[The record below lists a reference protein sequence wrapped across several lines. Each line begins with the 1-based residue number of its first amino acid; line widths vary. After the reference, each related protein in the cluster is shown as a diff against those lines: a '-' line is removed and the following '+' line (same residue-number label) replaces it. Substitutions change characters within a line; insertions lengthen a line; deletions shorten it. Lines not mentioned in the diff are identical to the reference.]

1 MLTNKIIDFSELI
14 DKSTGNFVGRHWVR
28 DAVDDFLK
36 ANDPRYFLLLGEP
49 GSGKTAFV
57 SDLVKHRGYPHHFIG
72 KGSRIGL
79 VVSLDWRDPIRFA
92 ESIGY
97 QLIQD
102 YGSWIMN
109 WEDWGISVNQEVKE
123 LRGLLIGVKVKN
135 FKATP
140 RPADKPKLTV
150 EQKVEQFGQAAQ
162 MVGVYIEKYIME
174 VEHIVHQL
182 LIVPLRNIAEKWPEH
197 QVVLIVD
204 ALDEAEGYSDPSRNI
219 FKMLPNGSLPANIRF
234 LFSSR
239 PGEHLT
245 HDFLSQAHV
254 FWLSEDEK
262 GNRNPHI
269 IEDAKAYSLKLVEEK
284 PVKEI
289 LSKRSIE
296 PVTFA
301 EQVARASQGNF
312 LYLYHYAQGVRNG
325 DEALMNAEALP
336 EGLYG
341 IYEDF
346 IGKIKDKEKR
356 EDVPWDGAYKPVLG
370 ALSVARAPLNRRQI
384 ADFSGVEQGTVGT
397 IIVRLKQFLD
407 IAGERADR
415 YYAIYHKSFGEYLIS
430 ENNEDYIDS
439 VKSHNKIVDTLLR
452 QHSEDEYKNN
462 YLLAHMIE
470 AHRWG
475 DIQKLMGGIEY
486 LKAKQNPLEKYNF
499 ERDFIALLNN
509 QKIPDVK
516 LINILKEAL
525 NAISEKLEIGIE
537 KSNLLDILSCWINEF
552 SETDN
557 VERRTALKEIA
568 REFDYA
574 CAVVV
579 KELVNRYLK
588 NGEYEWALRFA
599 ELQTWVYQRAED
611 YSKCAEACKFAEEMC
626 SREGMHIAYQHLARA
641 EFIRMRACALTKLS
655 ITEADKDVQK
665 QYEAQAKKVYA
676 ELNEAF
682 AILQQNGWR
691 LTEKEWKQLEEY
703 SEKLPMPH
711 SILVIDK
718 KKSFT
723 VKVLSNAHDC
733 ISAMY
738 IIQFFESYGGA
749 VEWVHPTRFRT
760 EELATPETEFIV
772 LIGGPR
778 SPGMSGVEDRFYKEN
793 KYFFLQSYDAKK
805 LVAGVLKTL
814 QGNTQWYWVTGT
826 SKINTIMAA
835 YNLTKDYEVINKIN
849 QLTV

>member
-1 MLTNKIIDFSELI
+1 MTKKIIDFSELI
-14 DKSTGNFVGRHWVR
+14 EKSTENFVGRQWVR

-49 GSGKTAFV
+49 GSGKTAFM
-57 SDLVKHRGYPHHFIG
+57 SDLVKRRGYPHHFIG

-79 VVSLDWRDPIRFA
+79 VASLDWRDPIRFA

-123 LRGLLIGVKVKN
+123 LHGLLIGAKVKN

-182 LIVPLRNIAEKWPEH
+182 LLVPLRNIAEKWPEH
-197 QVVLIVD
+197 QVVIIVD
-204 ALDEAEGYSDPSRNI
+204 ALDEAEGYSDPRRNI

-245 HDFLSQAHV
+245 HDFLSQAQV

-269 IEDAKAYSLKLVEEK
+269 IEDAKAHILKLVEEK

-312 LYLYHYAQGVRNG
+312 LYLYHYAQGLRNG
-325 DEALMNAEALP
+325 DETLLNAEALP

-346 IGKIKDKEKR
+346 MGKIKEKR

-370 ALSVARAPLNRRQI
+370 ALSVARAPLNRRHI
-384 ADFSGVEQGTVGT
+384 ADFSGVEPGTVGT

-407 IAGERADR
+407 IAGERGDR
-415 YYAIYHKSFGEYLIS
+415 YYAIYHKSFGEYLRS
-430 ENNEDYIDS
+430 ENNEDYIDG
-439 VKSHNKIVDTLLR
+439 VKSHNKIVDALLR
-452 QHSEDEYKNN
+452 QQSEDEYMKN

-470 AHRWG
+470 AHRWD
-475 DIQKLMGGIEY
+475 DIQKLMSDLEY
-486 LKAKQNPLEKYNF
+486 LKKKQDPVEKYNF
-499 ERDFIALLNN
+499 EKDFKALLNN

-525 NAISEKLEIGIE
+525 NAVSEKLETGIE
-537 KSNLLDILSCWINEF
+537 KSNWLDILSGWINEF
-552 SETDN
+552 SSTDN
-557 VERRTALKEIA
+557 VERRAALKKVA

-574 CAVVV
+574 CAVVA
-579 KELVNRYLK
+579 KELANRYLK
-588 NGEYEWALRFA
+588 DGEYEWALRFA

-611 YSKCAEACKFAEEMC
+611 YSKCVEACKFAEEMC
-626 SREGMHIAYQHLARA
+626 LHEGMHVAYQHLARA
-641 EFIRMRACALTKLS
+641 EFIRMRARALMKLS
-655 ITEADKDVQK
+655 RIETDKGAQR
-665 QYEAQAKKVYA
+665 QYEAQARKAYA

-691 LTEKEWKQLEEY
+691 PTEEEWKQLEEY
-703 SEKLPMPH
+703 SEELPALHPMLD
-711 SILVIDK
+711 IEK
-718 KKSFT
+718 KKSFK

-738 IIQFFESYGGA
+738 IIQFFEAHGGA
-749 VEWVHPTRFRT
+749 VEWMHPRRFLT
-760 EELATPETEFIV
+760 EEPGSGFII
-772 LIGGPR
+772 LIGGPGA
-778 SPGMSGVEDRFYKEN
+778 PGMSCMEDRFYEKNRE
-793 KYFFLQSYDAKK
+793 FFLQFYDAKK
-805 LVAGVLKTL
+805 LVAGVLKTE
-814 QGNTQWYWVTGT
+814 QGNTQWYWVAGS

-835 YNLTKDYEVINKIN
+835 YNLTKDNEVINRIKH
-849 QLTV
+849 